1 MEWWIDSRA
10 TGGHGPQSQDAISDG
25 PVPRPQL
32 IVLGRAGLRRAIGRR
47 PKINKKR
54 EEKTGAGPTLEFR
67 SARPFVWSAVVPPL
81 HTAVAPLPFPLFLP
95 PPSSLEHASA
105 ARRGSRAPGRPAR
118 VRQTSGRGNRGRPYR
133 W

>member
-1 MEWWIDSRA
+1 M
-10 TGGHGPQSQDAISDG
+10 
-25 PVPRPQL
+25 
-32 IVLGRAGLRRAIGRR
+32 AIGRR

-105 ARRGSRAPGRPAR
+105 ARRPPAPSSSAAAVAEGKDPSLRPGFGWSRPR
-118 VRQTSGRGNRGRPYR
+118 RGER
-133 W
+133 